1 MLRPLIECWRKEAF
15 ILDYDK
21 CYVWNSTCHFSF
33 FCHLISNLFYVIFC
47 KNCLIRLLC
56 NHVSCVLPFHYQMY
70 VFGDKLIIFIN
81 TNHLSIAHI
90 CTKNILAYSVLC
102 LRMSYTI
109 NSRCNRR
116 KKKILY
122 ERLTDPFNNRIY
134 RLLNILVSITG
145 LAYTPT
151 IVYSSHL
158 LTKTGIQ
165 TVSIQI
171 LRDLLHFLQK

>member
-1 MLRPLIECWRKEAF
+1 MKNIKNSWYILVLVVFADGRSSLVLRPLIECWRKEAF

-90 CTKNILAYSVLC
+90 CTKNILAYYVSEC
-102 LRMSYTI
+102 HTQSIPDAIKEKNDTI
-109 NSRCNRR
+109 RKISR
-116 KKKILY
+116 
-122 ERLTDPFNNRIY
+122 
-134 RLLNILVSITG
+134 SI
-145 LAYTPT
+145 
-151 IVYSSHL
+151 
-158 LTKTGIQ
+158 
-165 TVSIQI
+165 
-171 LRDLLHFLQK
+171 